1 MAEKYFSRRE
11 AEELLPMIEPQVK
24 EARRQKQQI
33 DALKEELSKAA
44 SRIMVLGGSSPP
56 YAELARRKMES
67 DQAMQQLQETINK
80 IQESGCVVKDLDLG
94 LVDFPSLMKGEEV
107 YLCWKLGE
115 EHIGFW
121 HGMEEGFSGRKPLQ
135 DSGLEGPPSRPPRIN

>member
-1 MAEKYFSRRE
+1 MAERYFNRRE
-11 AEELLPMIEPQVK
+11 AEELLPMIEPQMK

-33 DALKEELSKAA
+33 DALKEELNKAA
-44 SRIMVLGGSSPP
+44 SRIMLMGGSSPP
-56 YAELARRKMES
+56 YAELARRKTES
-67 DQAMQQLQETINK
+67 DEALRQLQETINK

-94 LVDFPSLMKGEEV
+94 LVDFPCLLKGEEV

-121 HGMEEGFSGRKPLQ
+121 HGIEEGFSRRKPLQ
-135 DSGLEGPPSRPPRIN
+135 DSGPEEPPSRPPRIN

>member
-135 DSGLEGPPSRPPRIN
+135 ESGPEEPPSRPPRIN